1 MYYHLPSTG
10 LRTTSADWNKYYHLP
25 STGLCTT
32 TAEWN
37 KYYHLP
43 STGLCTTSNGWKLPL
58 DYILII
64 VSVHVLWRGKHSDHT
79 TPGHGALMTRPW
91 WILTAYSGEIRG
103 QKGLGWLDPDTLL
116 CSLARGNIIEM
127 LETYFLLMF
136 YAKGISLPV
145 AQKNLK

>member
-79 TPGHGALMTRPW
+79 TPWCIDDQTLM
-91 WILTAYSGEIRG
+91 
-103 QKGLGWLDPDTLL
+103 DPNCLL
-116 CSLARGNIIEM
+116 WGDQR
-127 LETYFLLMF
+127 
-136 YAKGISLPV
+136 AKRTWMT
-145 AQKNLK
+145 